1 MSNEEPIAEK
11 VDESLASQMGD
22 PTGQPQAVEAKDPV
36 LKLIGGIGITVVV
49 VGGLLLP
56 AVVSTRP
63 CMGATRSAKT
73 KWEQRQHEVDQA
85 WAAHE
90 SQQHE

>member
-36 LKLIGGIGITVVV
+36 LRLIGGVGVTIVV

-56 AVVSTRP
+56 AIVSTQNCRGIPARP
-63 CMGATRSAKT
+63 R
-73 KWEQRQHEVDQA
+73 
-85 WAAHE
+85 
-90 SQQHE
+90 